1 MFLNQLT
8 LRITVFA
15 LFLLFPLISSATS
28 GSQVH
33 HFEYSER
40 AVEEALAPAQQ
51 LECYLQYHPD
61 ASYAELAARPETASL
76 VEGISAQPRV
86 EEEGRDFD
94 FLAFFVGVSIGCLA
108 SLAIFFVALP
118 QGGCW

>member
-1 MFLNQLT
+1 MILFRPN

-15 LFLLFPLISSATS
+15 LSLLFPLMISATS
-28 GSQVH
+28 GNQAH

-94 FLAFFVGVSIGCLA
+94 VLAFFVGLGVGCLV
-108 SLAIFFVALP
+108 SLGISLLAFL
-118 QGGCW
+118 